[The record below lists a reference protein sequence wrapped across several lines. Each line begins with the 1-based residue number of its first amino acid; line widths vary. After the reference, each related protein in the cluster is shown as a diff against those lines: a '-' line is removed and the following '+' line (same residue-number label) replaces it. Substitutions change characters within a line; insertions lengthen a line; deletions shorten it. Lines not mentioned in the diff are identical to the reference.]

1 MSVASDFKAWRAEA
15 EQIGRDLQL
24 NRQVAA
30 VSVLNC
36 RIHGLLVCR
45 GEPKSLVEFTG
56 PTAST
61 WPQKHSTRNLMP
73 RRGDRLLKED
83 TQ

>member
-1 MSVASDFKAWRAEA
+1 MSVALDFTAWRVEA

-30 VSVLNC
+30 ASVLNR
-36 RIHGLLVCR
+36 RIHVFLVCR
-45 GEPKSLVEFTG
+45 GEPKSLVEFTV

-61 WPQKHSTRNLMP
+61 WPQKRSTRSLMP
-73 RRGDRLLKED
+73 
-83 TQ
+83 

>member
-1 MSVASDFKAWRAEA
+1 MSVALDFTAWRVEA

-30 VSVLNC
+30 ASVLNC
-36 RIHGLLVCR
+36 RIHVLLVCR
-45 GEPKSLVEFTG
+45 GEPKSLFEFTG

-61 WPQKHSTRNLMP
+61 WLQKRSTRSLMP
-73 RRGDRLLKED
+73 
-83 TQ
+83 

>member
-1 MSVASDFKAWRAEA
+1 MSVALDFTAWRVEA

-36 RIHGLLVCR
+36 RIHVLLVCR

-56 PTAST
+56 PTANP
-61 WPQKHSTRNLMP
+61 WPQKRSTRSLMP
-73 RRGDRLLKED
+73 
-83 TQ
+83 

>member
-1 MSVASDFKAWRAEA
+1 MSVALDFTAWRVEA

-30 VSVLNC
+30 AYVLIC
-36 RIHGLLVCR
+36 RNHVLLVRR

-61 WPQKHSTRNLMP
+61 WRKSA
-73 RRGDRLLKED
+73 RREA
-83 TQ
+83 

>member
-1 MSVASDFKAWRAEA
+1 MSVALDFTAWRVEA

-30 VSVLNC
+30 SVLNR
-36 RIHGLLVCR
+36 RIHVFLVCR

-56 PTAST
+56 PTANT
-61 WPQKHSTRNLMP
+61 WPQKRSTRSLMP
-73 RRGDRLLKED
+73 
-83 TQ
+83 